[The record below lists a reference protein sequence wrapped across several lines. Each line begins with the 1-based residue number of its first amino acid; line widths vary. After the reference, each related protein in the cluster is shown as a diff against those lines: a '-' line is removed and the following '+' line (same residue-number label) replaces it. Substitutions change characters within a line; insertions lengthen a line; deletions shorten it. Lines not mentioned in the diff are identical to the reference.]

1 VAFVARAIVRASA
14 GICLAVSCRM
24 PILSG
29 DRPLATIST
38 ALDVMAVAVWTVLL
52 RLATCGS
59 KVSYTRDLFG
69 G

>member
-1 VAFVARAIVRASA
+1 
-14 GICLAVSCRM
+14 M

-38 ALDVMAVAVWTVLL
+38 ALDVVSVAVWTVLL
-52 RLATCGS
+52 RLATRGS
-59 KVSYTRDLFG
+59 NVSLTRDLFG

>member
-1 VAFVARAIVRASA
+1 
-14 GICLAVSCRM
+14 M

-52 RLATCGS
+52 RLATRGS
-59 KVSYTRDLFG
+59 EVSYTRDLFG